1 MMLNDRVMQTIHKI
15 RSDGGLTLET
25 SAIASFTAFNTL
37 INTQLIHQFVTQ
49 TDSDAFD
56 VKIKSR
62 IVCTSNRSL
71 FHWKF

>member
-1 MMLNDRVMQTIHKI
+1 MLNDRVMQTIHKN
-15 RSDGGLTLET
+15 RSDEGLTLET
-25 SAIASFTAFNTL
+25 SVIVSFTASNTL
-37 INTQLIHQFVTQ
+37 INTQLIHQFVIQ

-62 IVCTSNRSL
+62 IVCTSNGSL